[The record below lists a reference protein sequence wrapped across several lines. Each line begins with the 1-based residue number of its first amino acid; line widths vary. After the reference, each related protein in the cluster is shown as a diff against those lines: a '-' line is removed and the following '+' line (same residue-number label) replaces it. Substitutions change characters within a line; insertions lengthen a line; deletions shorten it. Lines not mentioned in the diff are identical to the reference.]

1 MDKININNLTG
12 KCLAAMPSTEG
23 AFARALVLI
32 CSHSAEG
39 AMGLIINRPFENISF
54 NELTYSLPLNPQ
66 TNQPIPIYNGGPLE
80 KEKGF
85 IIHDSEKIYPESYAI
100 NDNIYITSSPK
111 VLQDISSNTGPQNF
125 LITLGFAGWM
135 PSQLE
140 NEISQNFWL
149 VTEATPELVF
159 SDTQSDKWS
168 FALSSLGI
176 NQSNFSLPLGHS

>member
-12 KCLAAMPSTEG
+12 KCLAAMPTVEG
-23 AFARALVLI
+23 SFAHSLVLI

-39 AMGLIINRPFENISF
+39 AMGLIINRPFENMSF
-54 NELTYSLPLNPQ
+54 GELAYSLPLDSK
-66 TNQPIPIYNGGPLE
+66 TNLPIPLYNGGPLE

-85 IIHDSEKIYPESYAI
+85 IIHDAGKTYPDSYAI
-100 NDNIYITSSPK
+100 NDNIYITSSPQI
-111 VLQDISSNTGPQNF
+111 LQDISLQKGPREF

-140 NEISQNFWL
+140 NEISGNLWL

-159 SDTQSDKWS
+159 LDSSADKWN

-176 NQSNFSLPLGHS
+176 NKTNFSLPLGHS